1 MSFEIEQAQTQL
13 QDIKEKLE
21 DYLKQS
27 YPEETSAI
35 EAYKYLETIVDDICK
50 RKEVHMSFRDG
61 ADPCWHADVYEMFSE
76 WIRLEDELAMMLSKA
91 VEDF

>member
-1 MSFEIEQAQTQL
+1 MSFEIKQTQTQL
-13 QDIKEKLE
+13 QDIKEKLA

-27 YPEETSAI
+27 YPEETSAT
-35 EAYKYLETIVDDICK
+35 ETFNYLETVVDDICK
-50 RKEVHMSFRDG
+50 RKEMRVSFGGG

-76 WIRLEDELAMMLSKA
+76 WIRLEDELAMMLSKE